1 MLHIVQV
8 VHIGQQNVLNL
19 RERRKLETSAL
30 IQRAALELARD
41 YGIEGVTIE
50 AICEAA
56 GVSQRTFHN
65 YFAFKEA
72 VFVVAPEP
80 LPQAA
85 VEKFLSAP
93 GDLMA
98 DVTDLMVAH
107 AEGLQDKRWLNAL
120 ILREVAR
127 LHPRVIP
134 LQMAE
139 FFKFDRNIKE
149 VLATRL
155 GVMPEHPSCSA
166 LAGAVLGANRAT
178 IDRWLEDPDIY
189 LPDAIRAGLDA
200 MITLVRQS
208 KITSPEDPATGPS
221 G

>member
-1 MLHIVQV
+1 LHIVQIMHV
-8 VHIGQQNVLNL
+8 GQQTVLSL

-41 YGIEGVTIE
+41 HGVEGVTIE

-65 YFAFKEA
+65 YFPFKEA

-80 LPQAA
+80 LPPAA

-107 AEGLQDKRWLNAL
+107 AAELQKKRWLTTL
-120 ILREVAR
+120 VLRDVAR
-127 LHPRVIP
+127 LHPRLIP

-139 FFKFDRNIKE
+139 FFKFDRQIKE
-149 VLATRL
+149 VLAVRL
-155 GVMPEHPSCSA
+155 GFAADHPSCSA

-178 IDRWLEDPDIY
+178 VDRWLEDPDLY

-200 MITLVRQS
+200 MTSLVRQP
-208 KITSPEDPATGPS
+208 KIASPGDPATGPS